1 MFANICHE
9 FNSLTPRGVDIGIF
23 SWVNYAAIN
32 FDFFFKEMVHVS
44 STILVQDVGETGVEI
59 AALQAGFSRTHE

>member
-1 MFANICHE
+1 MGKSRSDKF
-9 FNSLTPRGVDIGIF
+9 R
-23 SWVNYAAIN
+23 
-32 FDFFFKEMVHVS
+32 FFFNEMVHVS

>member
-23 SWVNYAAIN
+23 SWVNHAAIN
-32 FDFFFKEMVHVS
+32 FDFFNEMVQVS
-44 STILVQDVGETGVEI
+44 STILVQNVGETAVEI
-59 AALQAGFSRTHE
+59 AALQAGLSPTHK

>member
-1 MFANICHE
+1 MGKSRSDKF
-9 FNSLTPRGVDIGIF
+9 P
-23 SWVNYAAIN
+23 
-32 FDFFFKEMVHVS
+32 FFFFNEMVHVS